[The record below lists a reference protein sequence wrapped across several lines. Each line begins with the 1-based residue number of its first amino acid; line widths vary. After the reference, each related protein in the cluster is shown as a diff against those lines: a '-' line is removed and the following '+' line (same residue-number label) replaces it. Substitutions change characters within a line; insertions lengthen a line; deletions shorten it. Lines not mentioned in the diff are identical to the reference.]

1 MTSATSARQ
10 PPRRVEEDSDEAE
23 ALMEEPPTTRTDYP
37 DASQANRRP
46 PFFKSGLQD
55 LSIKSDARNFDVCGQ
70 YLCTTGY
77 TTRLFDLTSGKLL
90 MEFSHGETI
99 KTISVV
105 FKPGQ
110 ELRSEGS
117 RIWIGNN
124 IGELH
129 EIDVATQSLVASNTS
144 HNRREIIRILRHKKD
159 LWTLDDEGKL
169 FVWPAD
175 ESGTPNMKYS
185 HQAHRVPKGHTFS
198 MVIRDKIWLALG
210 KEIRI
215 YKPGSESSFTVLES
229 PLVQP
234 GTGDVTSGS
243 STSQQGG
250 RAYFGHNDGK
260 VTIYSTKDYACL
272 GNIKVSD
279 YKINSLTFAGDYLWA
294 AYRTGKIY
302 VYDTSTT
309 PWTVKKDWR
318 AHDGQVAGL
327 ILDPSSIWTLRR
339 LQVTS
344 IGHDQSIR
352 LWDGMLEDDWLENAM
367 NEADVEY
374 CAFHEIKAS
383 VVTWNVGASNPLEVR
398 GDFICDAIHVED
410 PPELLVFGFQEVVD
424 LEDRAVTA
432 KSILGFGKKRD
443 TSKTDQHVSRVYRE
457 WRDYLARC
465 INRYMGIDHPYSEL
479 HTSSLI
485 GLFQCIFIR
494 QDMRD
499 CVHGLSAVDI
509 KCGMKGHYG
518 NKVSKAEPES
528 CTVIDRLTGCPCY
541 AVHV

>member
-1 MTSATSARQ
+1 
-10 PPRRVEEDSDEAE
+10 
-23 ALMEEPPTTRTDYP
+23 
-37 DASQANRRP
+37 
-46 PFFKSGLQD
+46 
-55 LSIKSDARNFDVCGQ
+55 
-70 YLCTTGY
+70 
-77 TTRLFDLTSGKLL
+77 
-90 MEFSHGETI
+90 MEFSHGETV
-99 KTISVV
+99 KSLSVV

-110 ELRSEGS
+110 ELKSEGS

-129 EIDVATQSLVASNTS
+129 EIDIATQGLVASNTS

-169 FVWPAD
+169 FVWHAD
-175 ESGTPNMKYS
+175 ESGTPSLKYS
-185 HQAHRVPKGHTFS
+185 HKAHRVPKGHTFS
-198 MVIRDKIWLALG
+198 MVIRDKLWLASG

-215 YKPGSESSFTVLES
+215 YKPGSESSFTVLEG
-229 PLVQP
+229 PLIQP
-234 GTGDVTSGS
+234 GVGDVTSGS
-243 STSQQGG
+243 YTIQQGG
-250 RAYFGHNDGK
+250 RAYFGHSDGK
-260 VTIYSTKDYACL
+260 ITIYSLKDHTCL
-272 GNIKVSD
+272 GNVKVSD
-279 YKINSLTFAGDYLWA
+279 YKINGLAFAGDYLWA

-327 ILDPSSIWTLRR
+327 ILDPSSIWTLRQ

-344 IGHDQSIR
+344 IGHDQSVR

-367 NEADVEY
+367 HEADVEY
-374 CAFHEIKAS
+374 CAFREIKAS
-383 VVTWNVGASNPLEVR
+383 VATWNVGASNPLEVH
-398 GDFICDAIHVED
+398 GDFIFDTIHVED

-432 KSILGFGKKRD
+432 KSILGFGKKKD

-457 WRDYLARC
+457 WRDYLAKC
-465 INRYMGIDHPYSEL
+465 INRYMGIGHPYSEL

-494 QDMRD
+494 QDVRD
-499 CVHGLSAVDI
+499 RVHGLSAADI

-518 NKVSKAEPES
+518 NKVKRPLW
-528 CTVIDRLTGCPCY
+528 R
-541 AVHV
+541 AVQY